1 MRSTVFF
8 AALGVCLVAVGLT
21 RAQQALPTPDSAIS
35 ILDKSD
41 RYRIGFQDVLDIQV
55 YRHED
60 LKQRVSVNQ
69 NGTISLFRL
78 DHPVVAVCRTERE
91 LASEIADAYREKYLR
106 DPEVNVV
113 VFEQHSQPVAVIGAV
128 EKPGSFYI
136 TRRYQLLEMLALAGG
151 PNKEAGTRLL
161 VARTGSTSNCHNANN
176 DMATGQIMVS
186 DFKIRDVQEGKVIF
200 WMQPGDVISV
210 LDSDVVYMYGNV
222 NKQGAIRVRE
232 PITLTQAIAS
242 SEGLTRSA
250 SRANVRVLRQKPGG
264 ADREELIFNLD
275 QIDKG
280 KIKDPYLESGD
291 IVAVSQDPAKKILL
305 GIGDAL
311 RNSVPSAIYRL
322 P

>member
-1 MRSTVFF
+1 MRRSVFF
-8 AALGVCLVAVGLT
+8 AALCVCLLT
-21 RAQQALPTPDSAIS
+21 GATVSAQQAAQTPDPLSAMT
-35 ILDKSD
+35 DKSE

-60 LKQRVSVNQ
+60 LKQRVSVSQ
-69 NGTISLFRL
+69 NGTIDLFRL
-78 DHPVVAVCRTERE
+78 EHPVVAVCKTERE
-91 LASEIADAYREKYLR
+91 LASDIASAYKEHYLR

-113 VFEQHSQPVAVIGAV
+113 VFEQHSQPVGVMGAV

-151 PNKEAGTRLL
+151 PNKEAGTHLI
-161 VARTGSTSNCHNANN
+161 VARTGGASNCRDPGAG
-176 DMATGQIMVS
+176 DTSPQTAFV
-186 DFKIRDVQEGKVIF
+186 DLKIRDIQEGKVTF
-200 WMQPGDVISV
+200 WMQPGDVIWM
-210 LDSDVVYMYGNV
+210 LDADVVYVYGNV

-232 PITLTQAIAS
+232 PITLTQALAS
-242 SEGLTRSA
+242 SEGLARSA
-250 SRANVRVLRQKPGG
+250 SKGNVRVLRQKPGG
-264 ADREELIFNLD
+264 RDREELVFNLD

-280 KIKDPYLESGD
+280 KVKDPYLESGD
-291 IVAVSQDPAKKILL
+291 IVAVSQDSTKKILL